1 MELKYLN
8 RFLYWALQFIL
19 VGEIYRLPLLFKAAV
34 SVAREETERENEEVM

>member
-19 VGEIYRLPLLFKAAV
+19 AGEFYRLPMLCKAAV
-34 SVAREETERENEEVM
+34 SVAREETDKANEEVM